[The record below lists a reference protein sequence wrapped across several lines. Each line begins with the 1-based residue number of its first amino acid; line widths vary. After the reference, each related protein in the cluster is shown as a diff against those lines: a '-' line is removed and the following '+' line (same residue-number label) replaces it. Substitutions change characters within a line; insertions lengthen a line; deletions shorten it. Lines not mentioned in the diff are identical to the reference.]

1 MGIAVRYA
9 PPPSLSSWLA
19 SHRRR
24 SHLGRAEDICT
35 RGPRGTLP
43 ASAASSTPGWG
54 VRSPGSAAHDA
65 EHATTPRRQTEPERS
80 PSAPGRSRS
89 RPSVPPDWSRRFAR
103 SGKVASAVGRDIW
116 LLSIVLLR
124 FQTCAVPRECG
135 VLPTAG
141 SLGSCPESSCEFLRL
156 RSVFPHAAVISASS
170 TKRKLCDPKQCPSP
184 GERYAD
190 YGANRATIAITKPT
204 TAGRSAGSASEAAH
218 SFGKPRVGGEARG
231 SPPAGRHG
239 FENWRQPDGRTPCNA
254 LKRRVSSL
262 SMGVPATSVTIDFVP
277 RSSCIRLTSIGSSDT
292 PTTIS
297 LPRRANPPTSGP
309 IDFPLD
315 AVARIAFAPPI
326 F

>member
-9 PPPSLSSWLA
+9 PPPSPCLSSWLA

-43 ASAASSTPGWG
+43 ASAVSSTPGWC
-54 VRSPGSAAHDA
+54 VRSPGSTAHDA

-89 RPSVPPDWSRRFAR
+89 RPSVPRDWSRRFAR

-124 FQTCAVPRECG
+124 FPTCAVPGECG

-156 RSVFPHAAVISASS
+156 RSVFPHAAVISAPKYQAKTLRCQAMTVSGRTICRLRRQPGHHRDNKTHNS
-170 TKRKLCDPKQCPSP
+170 RSERWNRKRGGAFFWKTASWWRSARISACRAARVRKLEATRAKRATKRELIVIAP
-184 GERYAD
+184 GSHE
-190 YGANRATIAITKPT
+190 
-204 TAGRSAGSASEAAH
+204 
-218 SFGKPRVGGEARG
+218 
-231 SPPAGRHG
+231 
-239 FENWRQPDGRTPCNA
+239 
-254 LKRRVSSL
+254 
-262 SMGVPATSVTIDFVP
+262 
-277 RSSCIRLTSIGSSDT
+277 
-292 PTTIS
+292 
-297 LPRRANPPTSGP
+297 
-309 IDFPLD
+309 
-315 AVARIAFAPPI
+315 
-326 F
+326 